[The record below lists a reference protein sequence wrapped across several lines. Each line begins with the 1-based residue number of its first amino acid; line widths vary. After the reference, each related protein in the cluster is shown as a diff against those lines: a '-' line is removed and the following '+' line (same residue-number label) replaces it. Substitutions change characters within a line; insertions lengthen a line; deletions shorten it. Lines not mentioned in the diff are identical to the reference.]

1 MNINYIA
8 EACSAIVR
16 PLGKSFKMES
26 DIIPTTEAEWL
37 EVYWESNGVDDNE
50 SIIWSNDPADFSMT
64 WVEVETKATELQSS
78 LPLTYLRIERNRKIA
93 ETDWTQMED
102 IPQAT
107 RDAWKPYRQALR
119 DITETYSSPE
129 DVVWPEKPV

>member
-1 MNINYIA
+1 MNINYIS
-8 EACSAIVR
+8 EACGQITR
-16 PLGKSFKMES
+16 PLGKAFKLES
-26 DIIPTTEAEWL
+26 GVAPTTEEEWL

-64 WVEVETKATELQSS
+64 WVEVETKATELQSA

-129 DVVWPEKPV
+129 NVVWPEKPL

>member
-1 MNINYIA
+1 MNITRALDSLGIINYKLEGNPTNETEFNNTFVKITGSDENGIA
-8 EACSAIVR
+8 T
-16 PLGKSFKMES
+16 ES
-26 DIIPTTEAEWL
+26 T
-37 EVYWESNGVDDNE
+37 
-50 SIIWSNDPADFSMT
+50 DPADFGVT
-64 WVEVETKATELQSS
+64 WNEIQTAIAELVDDG
-78 LPLTYLRIERNRKIA
+78 LINLRAERNRKIA

-129 DVVWPEKPV
+129 NVVWPEKPV

>member
-16 PLGKSFKMES
+16 PLGKAFKIES

-37 EVYWESNGVDDNE
+37 EVYWESNGVDDND

-64 WVEVETKATELQSS
+64 WSEVEAKATELQSA
-78 LPLTYLRIERNRKIA
+78 LPLTYLRIERNRKIS

-102 IPQAT
+102 IPQVT

-119 DITETYSSPE
+119 DITQTYNSPE
-129 DVVWPEKPV
+129 DVVWPEKPL